1 MTNDA
6 DAAASAV
13 LEADDRRRA
22 ATVAGDVATL
32 KALMSEAFTY
42 THFNGFREGRD
53 GYVGRIADGGF
64 VEYISLDR
72 RQAEVRVFG
81 DMVLVD
87 GAASM
92 TYRTLDQAEPRTIH
106 NLYLAVWRRDQGRWR
121 IEAYASTL
129 EAEDPKSVIPIKV
142 K

>member
-1 MTNDA
+1 MSNDA
-6 DAAASAV
+6 DAAIRAV

-32 KALMSEAFTY
+32 KDLMTKAFTY
-42 THFNGFREGRD
+42 VHFSGFREGRD
-53 GYVGRIADGGF
+53 GYIGRIADGGF

-72 RQAEVRVFG
+72 REAEVRVFG
-81 DMVLVD
+81 DVALVD
-87 GAASM
+87 GKASM
-92 TYRTLDQAEPRTIH
+92 TYRTLDQDQPRTIH
-106 NLYLAVWRRDQGRWR
+106 NLYLAVWRRSKGRWR

-129 EAEDPKSVIPIKV
+129 EAEAPKSVIPIKV